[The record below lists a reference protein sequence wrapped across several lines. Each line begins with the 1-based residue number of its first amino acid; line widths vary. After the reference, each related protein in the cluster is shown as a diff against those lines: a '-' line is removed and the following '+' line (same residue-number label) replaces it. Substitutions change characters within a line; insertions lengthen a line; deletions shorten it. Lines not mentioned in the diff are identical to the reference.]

1 MDEVQVF
8 HLAASTIRISYRFE
22 PALQEHGILQ
32 AGDFD
37 FLVAVNAFHREA
49 MAEGVTDV
57 DGEVIGDDGRFGVR
71 HRVHGHARAAQG
83 DGLLDVRA
91 QERAGREGDDI
102 AVGGGAVGLLQG
114 SGAVEGGDGAF
125 VVQRGQQGRL
135 GGSPHCAQHDG
146 EEGEK
151 DSFSHND
158 SFFVCL

>member
-1 MDEVQVF
+1 M
-8 HLAASTIRISYRFE
+8 
-22 PALQEHGILQ
+22 Q

-102 AVGGGAVGLLQG
+102 AVGGGTVGLLQG
-114 SGAVEGGDGAF
+114 TGAVVGGDGAF

-135 GGSPHCAQHDG
+135 GGCPHCAQHDG

-151 DSFSHND
+151 DSFSHNG
-158 SFFVCL
+158 SFFVPIDFPDSAVFNWVFEWA